1 MKNNSLSISFIFSI
15 SLFVPLHALGEG
27 CRFSGEAMQGIDDLY
42 YYIKEDIDEFNL
54 LCATRLPE
62 QSFSARVSLI
72 DSKLKELEK
81 LKKSV
86 KETLKFGNKIK
97 RQWDEIRY
105 NCDAY
110 SSDENESRARNNRN
124 TVKDQIRDIKKTYSA
139 IGSCKK
145 ILSNKRKLALKE
157 LN

>member
-1 MKNNSLSISFIFSI
+1 MKNNSLSISFIFAI

-27 CRFSGEAMQGIDDLY
+27 CRFSGEAMQGIDDLNY
-42 YYIKEDIDEFNL
+42 YYNEDIDDYNS
-54 LCATRLPE
+54 LCTTELPE
-62 QSFSARVSLI
+62 QSISTRVSSL
-72 DSKLKELEK
+72 DYRLKELDK

-110 SSDENESRARNNRN
+110 SSEENESRARYNRN
-124 TVKDQIRDIKKTYSA
+124 IVKGLIKDT
-139 IGSCKK
+139 KK
-145 ILSNKRKLALKE
+145 FHREIVDCINSFSNSRKSLLQ
-157 LN
+157 